1 MTMQTQRL
9 IDSLAEG
16 LQPVPP
22 RAVERRI
29 GAALALGMAIS
40 TVLVVATLGIRHDL
54 MDALQGSVFWMKA
67 GYVGSLAALAGLA
80 SIRMARPDTAP
91 PHWLWLVLVPVSVI
105 AVLAGLQMAHAAPES
120 WPALWLG
127 RSWKVCPFLVL
138 GLSIPIF
145 IALMRTLRKLAPTR
159 LRATGA
165 LAGVTA
171 GAAAALVYCLHCPE
185 STAGFLLVWYS
196 GGIGLAGLIG
206 AALGP
211 RLLRW

>member
-1 MTMQTQRL
+1 MQTQHL

-16 LQPVPP
+16 LTPVSP

-29 GAALALGMAIS
+29 GTALALGMATS
-40 TVLVVATLGIRHDL
+40 LVLVATTLGIRHDL
-54 MDALQGSVFWMKA
+54 MDALQGPVFWMKA
-67 GYVGSLAALAGLA
+67 FYVASLAALAGFA
-80 SIRMARPDTAP
+80 SVRMARPDTAP
-91 PHWLWLVLVPVSVI
+91 PSWLWLVLIPVSVI
-105 AVLAGLQMAHAAPES
+105 AVLAGLQMGSAPPDA

-127 RSWKVCPFLVL
+127 KSWKVCPFLVL

-196 GGIGLAGLIG
+196 GGISLAGLIG

>member
-1 MTMQTQRL
+1 MQTQRL
-9 IDSLAEG
+9 IDSLADG
-16 LQPVPP
+16 LLPVPP

-40 TVLVVATLGIRHDL
+40 VMLVAVVLGIRHDL
-54 MDALQGSVFWMKA
+54 LSALQGSVFWMKA
-67 GYVGSLAALAGLA
+67 GYVGSLAALAALA
-80 SIRMARPDTAP
+80 SVHLARPDTAP
-91 PHWLWLVLVPVSVI
+91 PRWLWLSCLPVIII
-105 AVLAGLQMAHAAPES
+105 AGLAGADMAHAPPEA
-120 WPALWLG
+120 WAALWLG
-127 RSWKVCPFLVL
+127 KSWKVCPFLVL

-145 IALMRTLRKLAPTR
+145 AALMRTLRKLAPTR